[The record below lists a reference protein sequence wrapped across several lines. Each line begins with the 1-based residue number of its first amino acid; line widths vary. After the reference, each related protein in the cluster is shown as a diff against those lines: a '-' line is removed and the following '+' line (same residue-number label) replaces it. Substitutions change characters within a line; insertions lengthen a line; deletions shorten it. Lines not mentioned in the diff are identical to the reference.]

1 MILVVTNAYKD
12 EKNPYE
18 NGFIHSRILA
28 YKKQGLDTEVFVLN
42 SRKKR
47 KKYEFEDVKVE
58 VGDAS
63 DFVNR
68 LKQDQKATICIH
80 FITLEIVKAL
90 NQIGHKR
97 NIVLFVHGVEA
108 LCWYERIFP
117 GIFCSPKNV
126 LSFIKYAVVNMITL
140 PQIRRFL
147 NSTQHKIIFITVS
160 KWMRDVAEKNWKC
173 KAKFKWN
180 IIPNIVDCDVF
191 KYVEKDAFYV
201 KKILSIRPFTTGKYA
216 NDISVKCIK
225 ELIEKNN
232 IQDINVTIIGKGPQF
247 HKILKPI
254 KELSQVR
261 LENRFLNREEIIDK
275 HKGNG
280 LFLCPT
286 RQDAQGVSMC
296 EAMAS
301 GLVPIT
307 LYNTAIPEFLPDD
320 SRLICHNV
328 NDMVNLVIRLIN
340 NKKEF
345 QELSRICS
353 NFIRNKCDYSG
364 TVKKEIDIFDQ
375 IERKQRKN
383 IFNNYD
389 MYFY

>member
-12 EKNPYE
+12 KENPYE

-28 YKKQGLDTEVFVLN
+28 YRKKGLDAEVFVLN
-42 SRKKR
+42 SKKKK

-58 VGDAS
+58 VGDTS

-68 LKQDQKATICIH
+68 LKKDQSATICIH
-80 FITLEIVKAL
+80 FITLEIINAL
-90 NQIGHKR
+90 NQISNKR

-117 GIFCSPKNV
+117 GIFRSPKNIM
-126 LSFIKYAVVNMITL
+126 SFIKYAIVNMTTL

-147 NSTQHKIIFITVS
+147 NSTQHKIVFITVS
-160 KWMRDVAEKNWKC
+160 EWMRDIAEKNWKC
-173 KAKFKWN
+173 KGKFKWN
-180 IIPNIVDCDVF
+180 IIPNIVDCDAF
-191 KYVEKDAFYV
+191 KYVEKDELYV

-225 ELIEKNN
+225 QLIVKNN
-232 IQDINVTIIGKGPQF
+232 IQDIDVRIIGKGPQF
-247 HKILKPI
+247 DKILKPI
-254 KELSQVR
+254 KELPQVK
-261 LENRFLNREEIIDK
+261 LENRFLNREEIIEK
-275 HKGNG
+275 HKENG

-320 SRLICHNV
+320 SRLICYNV
-328 NDMVNLVIRLIN
+328 EDMVNLVIRLIN

-345 QELSRICS
+345 QELSKKCS
-353 NFIRNKCDYSG
+353 DFIKNKCDYSG
-364 TVKKEIDIFDQ
+364 TVKKEIDIFN
-375 IERKQRKN
+375 E
-383 IFNNYD
+383 
-389 MYFY
+389 MEG